1 MTTITTTRSRRSTR
15 HLATTAKT
23 NAFNRENANDGVL
36 VTLTGSLWKDTELKE
51 HNGLPF
57 AVVSVVSSEYT
68 HANVIIKHFFRVAI
82 WGEKS
87 ALVKDWQKG
96 HKFFCHGRYMV
107 GNGLFKSVVDY
118 AVLFCH
124 GRLRDPFVYTD
135 ASGED
140 RVIQNISAS
149 EFEGEDGYMVEVK

>member
-1 MTTITTTRSRRSTR
+1 MTTITTTRTRRSTR

-68 HANVIIKHFFRVAI
+68 HSNVVIKHFFRVAI

-96 HKFFCHGRYMV
+96 HKF
-107 GNGLFKSVVDY
+107 
-118 AVLFCH
+118 FCH

-149 EFEGEDGYMVEVK
+149 EFEGDDGYMVEVK